1 MQTEVLRIIE
11 GGLANDKRKILTY
24 STKLADRL
32 EREGDKALSKCIRQ
46 KLLDGVPQNAAV
58 ADAMRMIPL
67 DQDSRLQIVEVI
79 PSDSERHQVVLT
91 LEVDKQI
98 KYFIDMVNH
107 RSELELA
114 GVNIKKT
121 LLLHGS
127 PGCGKTSI
135 AHYISEQTGLPLVVA
150 RLDGIV
156 SSLLGSTAKN
166 IRKIF
171 EYANSVPCILF
182 LDEFDAIAKAR
193 NDQHELGE
201 LKRVINSLL
210 QNIDSMPADKV
221 LIAATNH
228 AEMLDDAI
236 WRRFVQT
243 VEVGLPGQEEILEMI
258 DIFSEPFTSELTN
271 DSNKKRAFAKSV
283 EGISPSDLKTV
294 FDRVKVRCVLKK
306 EMTIP
311 VEALLNGVYA
321 MKSKDRSEREYVRFL
336 SEYGMPQLTIN
347 KETGIGLRKIKS
359 YLSETVMQ
367 EEEV

>member
-1 MQTEVLRIIE
+1 MQTEILRIIE
-11 GGLANDKRKILTY
+11 GGLMNDRRKILSY

-32 EREGDKALSKCIRQ
+32 EREGDIALSKCIRQ
-46 KLLDGVPQNAAV
+46 KLEDGIPQNAAV
-58 ADAMRMIPL
+58 ADAVRMIPL

-79 PSDSERHQVVLT
+79 PSDSERHKVVLT
-91 LEVDKQI
+91 PEVDRQI
-98 KYFIDMVNH
+98 AYFIDMVNH
-107 RSELELA
+107 GSELELA

-121 LLLHGS
+121 LLLYGC

-150 RLDGIV
+150 RLDGII
-156 SSLLGSTAKN
+156 SSLLGNTAKN

-171 EYANSVPCILF
+171 DYANSVSCILF

-243 VEVGLPGQEEILEMI
+243 VEVGLPGQDEIMEMI
-258 DIFSEPFTSELTN
+258 DFFSEPFTSELTN
-271 DSNKKRAFAKSV
+271 DPNRKRAFAKCS
-283 EGISPSDLKTV
+283 EGLSPADLKTV
-294 FDRVKVRCVLKK
+294 FDRAKVRCVLDGTKVISIESLLHGVFTMKAK
-306 EMTIP
+306 EKT
-311 VEALLNGVYA
+311 EQ
-321 MKSKDRSEREYVRFL
+321 DYVRFL
-336 SEYGMPQLTIN
+336 SDYGMSQLTIN
-347 KETGIGLRKIKS
+347 KVTGIGLRKIKS
-359 YLSETVMQ
+359 YLSPALMKED
-367 EEEV
+367 

>member
-11 GGLANDKRKILTY
+11 GGLMNDRRKILTY

-32 EREGDKALSKCIRQ
+32 EQEGEKALSKCIRQ
-46 KLLDGVPQNAAV
+46 ALTDGIPQNAAV

-67 DQDSRLQIVEVI
+67 DQDSRLQIVEVV
-79 PSDSERHQVVLT
+79 PSNSERHQVVLAPD
-91 LEVDKQI
+91 VDKQI
-98 KYFIDMVNH
+98 SYFIDMVNH
-107 RSELELA
+107 GAELELA
-114 GVNIKKT
+114 GVNVRKT
-121 LLLHGS
+121 MLLYGN

-171 EYANSVPCILF
+171 DYANSVPCILF

-210 QNIDSMPADKV
+210 QNIDAMPTDKV

-228 AEMLDDAI
+228 SEMLDDAI

-243 VEVGLPGQEEILEMI
+243 VEVGLPGQEELMEMI
-258 DIFSEPFTSELTN
+258 DIFSNPFRSELT
-271 DSNKKRAFAKSV
+271 DDVNKKRVFAKMA

-294 FDRVKVRCVLKK
+294 FDKAKVMSVLQKK
-306 EMTIP
+306 TSIP
-311 VEALLNGVYA
+311 IEPLLNGVYNLNA
-321 MKSKDRSEREYVRFL
+321 KVKSECEYVRFL
-336 SEYGMPQLTIN
+336 SIYGLPQLTIN

-359 YLSETVMQ
+359 YLSTKQKEHAI
-367 EEEV
+367 